1 MRGQLM
7 SILWPAHSYV
17 WPAHVHP
24 MASQAILEPWP
35 LFVSCLEHRRP
46 SQALD
51 VQRARALLHKI
62 RYDHDPPTT
71 FAELAKVGPPNCTYI
86 EINGRPGGENHKGS
100 IDFWRREKP
109 AFGIVAAKYKNAN
122 KKN

>member
-1 MRGQLM
+1 VASPCPSYGQPSYLG
-7 SILWPAHSYV
+7 PAN
-17 WPAHVHP
+17 PAL
-24 MASQAILEPWP
+24 ATLCLLLGTQAAK
-35 LFVSCLEHRRP
+35 P
-46 SQALD
+46 STRSFD